1 MSDAPRIRRNSASTG
16 AQKWVALVSAPVF
29 FLIAGTLANGGLETV
44 STVFALLA
52 MAMPLV
58 FVVLAIRDWVWAMR
72 SYRARQTAIPEE
84 SPRSAATT
92 SEPELP

>member
-1 MSDAPRIRRNSASTG
+1 
-16 AQKWVALVSAPVF
+16 
-29 FLIAGTLANGGLETV
+29 
-44 STVFALLA
+44 

-84 SPRSAATT
+84 SPRLSATT
-92 SEPELP
+92 SEPEVP

>member
-1 MSDAPRIRRNSASTG
+1 MTEPNPRFQRPASDG

-52 MAMPLV
+52 MFMPVV
-58 FVVLAIRDWVWAMR
+58 FVALLIRDWVR
-72 SYRARQTAIPEE
+72 IVRGR
-84 SPRSAATT
+84 R
-92 SEPELP
+92 EP

>member
-52 MAMPLV
+52 MAMPPV

-72 SYRARQTAIPEE
+72 AYRARQNTIPAEDAH
-84 SPRSAATT
+84 PPATT
-92 SEPELP
+92 SESGAP